1 MTSIFSKL
9 IIMLYGCADSAKQ
22 SIIACKMP
30 LPLRDVM
37 RLNKIMHVKHS
48 ELQRKALIILFCIYN
63 YKQFYKEP
71 NKPVHKLQVT
81 STLSNLI

>member
-1 MTSIFSKL
+1 MTSIYSKL
-9 IIMLYGCADSAKQ
+9 IIMLYVCADSAKQ

-48 ELQRKALIILFCIYN
+48 ELHRRKALRNNTIL
-63 YKQFYKEP
+63 
-71 NKPVHKLQVT
+71 HL
-81 STLSNLI
+81 